1 MNGIFYS
8 PKMQHMIAP
17 LLLVGFLAAMLYC
30 TPQHHVRRLEPVSH
44 LHQTINT
51 TLWRTSVS
59 YKVTS
64 YPYHRQKPI
73 ARRNAAD
80 ISDMIKI
87 QTKVLQNEV
96 GSLLQDSHTVNRS
109 VPSVPNTKRHMTD
122 PSTPPQL
129 VTRVRAR
136 SSILIK
142 SDGKHVWRRLT
153 IFNADWH
160 KGVTIDILS
169 MALSR
174 GGREVYAAAMPIN
187 NQGTWLKGETRKHL
201 IVANSRLPRLL
212 TSLAR
217 MSGNIATNQISNQRD
232 LFNYYKNSDD
242 IKNVDAFLCAFPS
255 SLCEAFF
262 SFNKTVIF
270 APAHRFSIRRCSKPA
285 WKDTIRI
292 LQAAAKFTNP
302 RHFVV
307 AMSRYDAEY
316 INYFTGLKP
325 LPLYASSQGYIPK
338 MEYRSNSTRE
348 EILVGP
354 LHKKTIGDRR
364 TDQRFVRDLIQQ
376 ANKTGYSFST
386 AHELYN
392 KYDWKSIMQH
402 KAAVILPYAVMSY
415 GMTELYTLGMLLF
428 VPSMKMMKEYPGLY
442 PNDRTM
448 TGPVLAPSLYCAE
461 MYDIIPEKHPSS
473 RHPHSPESNR
483 TEAKYY
489 WLQFADFYQWPHIT
503 YFDSVQ
509 DLFDKL
515 HSADLD
521 DIHRLMVQENASRE
535 RKLDETWQ
543 KVADGMDVHPRIVP
557 SVFRS
562 TFDILNLT
570 RT

>member
-1 MNGIFYS
+1 MHS
-8 PKMQHMIAP
+8 L
-17 LLLVGFLAAMLYC
+17 LLLVGSLWL
-30 TPQHHVRRLEPVSH
+30 LECIFH
-44 LHQTINT
+44 LRNTINAAP
-51 TLWRTSVS
+51 WRTPTPNKVIS
-59 YKVTS
+59 YQFQRS
-64 YPYHRQKPI
+64 KPI
-73 ARRNAAD
+73 VRGDSAD
-80 ISDMIKI
+80 ISDII
-87 QTKVLQNEV
+87 NVQINVLQKEV
-96 GSLLQDSHTVNRS
+96 VSLLQDHHTVNRS
-109 VPSVPNTKRHMTD
+109 VPSTPNTIRIMTD
-122 PSTPPQL
+122 PSTPPML
-129 VTRVRAR
+129 MPRVRAR
-136 SSILIK
+136 SSILIM
-142 SDGKHVWRRLT
+142 SDGKHVRRRLT

-160 KGVTIDILS
+160 MGVTIDILS

-174 GGREVYAAAMPIN
+174 GGREVYAADRPIN
-187 NQGTWLKGETRKHL
+187 NQGTWLKGTTRKHL
-201 IVANSRLPRLL
+201 IVANSRLPLLL
-212 TSLAR
+212 TMRAR
-217 MSGNIATNQISNQRD
+217 MSGNIATNQVSNQRD

-270 APAHRFSIRRCSKPA
+270 APAHRFSSRRCSKPA

-292 LQAAAKFTNP
+292 LQTAAKFTNP

-338 MEYRSNSTRE
+338 MEYRSISTRE

-354 LHKKTIGDRR
+354 LNKDTIGDRL
-364 TDQRFVRDLIQQ
+364 TDPRFVRDLIQK
-376 ANKTGYSFST
+376 ANEAGYKFST

-415 GMTELYTLGMLLF
+415 GMTELYTLAMPLF

-442 PNDRTM
+442 PNDRTI
-448 TGPVLAPSLYCAE
+448 TGPFPEPRLYCPG

-473 RHPHSPESNR
+473 RHPHSPESNS
-483 TEAKYY
+483 TDAKYY

-515 HSADLD
+515 DSADLD

-543 KVADGMDVHPRIVP
+543 KIADGMDVQLRIVP